1 MRDNREPSSAT
12 ARLLSGDKLVETV
25 SFTRED
31 LAARRAVSFKGNG
44 YTAAAFAAQDE
55 SYDLRHEFTTR
66 ASLRVDRLSYELRFT
81 DGTKKRL
88 DIPITT
94 YTQKTKMIFPVKGF
108 FTVINGWI
116 SDRGHT
122 EWSQYDAYDITSL
135 DSHLGIIKTNG
146 ETDEDYYG
154 WGREVLAPAA
164 GVIAYARNDVP
175 DNPKPGAVDVA
186 MLAKLPE
193 AMWAAGGNCVV
204 IDHGNGEFSFL
215 AHMQH
220 GSVRVKKSDRV
231 DQGAV
236 IGLVGASGVAFAP
249 HLHYHLMAGPTIFRS
264 DPLPSRFENT
274 DVPTP
279 RRGQYIEAK

>member
-1 MRDNREPSSAT
+1 MIGSAVAAVLLVAGTLSTIPTHVYKVAADDKNETFVLNVLVRDNREPSSAT

-122 EWSQYDAYDITSL
+122 EWSQ
-135 DSHLGIIKTNG
+135 
-146 ETDEDYYG
+146 
-154 WGREVLAPAA
+154 
-164 GVIAYARNDVP
+164 
-175 DNPKPGAVDVA
+175 
-186 MLAKLPE
+186 
-193 AMWAAGGNCVV
+193 
-204 IDHGNGEFSFL
+204 
-215 AHMQH
+215 
-220 GSVRVKKSDRV
+220 
-231 DQGAV
+231 
-236 IGLVGASGVAFAP
+236 
-249 HLHYHLMAGPTIFRS
+249 
-264 DPLPSRFENT
+264 
-274 DVPTP
+274 
-279 RRGQYIEAK
+279 